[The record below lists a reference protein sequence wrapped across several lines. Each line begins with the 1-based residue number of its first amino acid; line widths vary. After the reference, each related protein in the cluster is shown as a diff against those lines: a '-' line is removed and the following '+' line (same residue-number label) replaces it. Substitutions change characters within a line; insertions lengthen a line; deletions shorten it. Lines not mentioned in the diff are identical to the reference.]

1 MRPSD
6 GQIETVVIEHGVMS
20 TLKIDSGAV
29 AIATAIAVLIIP
41 LWVTTAIRLP
51 G

>member
-1 MRPSD
+1 M
-6 GQIETVVIEHGVMS
+6 IEHGVMS

>member
-6 GQIETVVIEHGVMS
+6 GQIDTVVIEHGVMS

-29 AIATAIAVLIIP
+29 DIATAIDVLIMP
-41 LWVTTAIRLP
+41 LCVTTAIRFP